1 MIGLPD
7 SLSLAKAS
15 SSANPPVS
23 DPLLDDVVTSSDIDG
38 IEISELAEYCDE
50 FPDWDPDPSY

>member
-7 SLSLAKAS
+7 SLSLAETS
-15 SSANPPVS
+15 SSVNPSVS
-23 DPLLDDVVTSSDIDG
+23 DPPLESVVASSDIDG
-38 IEISELAEYCDE
+38 EEISELSQYCDE

>member
-23 DPLLDDVVTSSDIDG
+23 DPRLDTVFVSSDIDG
-38 IEISELAEYCDE
+38 SEISELSQYCDE